1 MIELAEDIE
10 NNKSLRVK
18 FFKVCI
24 TIVYSMYERYYSPDR
39 KKPHLLLDVGLTL
52 ANNKDIISRRYIR

>member
-18 FFKVCI
+18 NFKVCI
-24 TIVYSMYERYYSPDR
+24 TIVYSVYERYYSPDR
-39 KKPHLLLDVGLTL
+39 KKNPF
-52 ANNKDIISRRYIR
+52 AIRRWSYFSQ